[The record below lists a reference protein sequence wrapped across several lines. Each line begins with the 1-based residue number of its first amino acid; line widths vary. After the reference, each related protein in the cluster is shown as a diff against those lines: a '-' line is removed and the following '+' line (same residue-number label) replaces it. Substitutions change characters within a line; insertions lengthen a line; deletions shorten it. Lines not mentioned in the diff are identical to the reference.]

1 MIRRPPRSTRT
12 DTLFPYT
19 TLFRSRPVGR
29 GYAPD
34 APRKSR
40 AVGGVTPTYAP
51 ARPRSPCTNGES
63 GRRSG
68 LRPRRTTHIRSRR
81 GCNPDLR
88 AGTAAIAAH
97 QWIVG
102 TKGGATP
109 PTPNAQP
116 DPDGMEPPTP
126 TIGTTPRG

>member
-1 MIRRPPRSTRT
+1 MIRRPPRATRT
-12 DTLFPYT
+12 YTLFPYT
-19 TLFRSRPVGR
+19 TLFRS
-29 GYAPD
+29 YAPD

-68 LRPRRTTHIRSRR
+68 LRPRRPTPIRSRR

-97 QWIVG
+97 QWRVG
-102 TKGGATP
+102 TSVGARSDEHTSELP
-109 PTPNAQP
+109 PLMRLSYAVFGLN
-116 DPDGMEPPTP
+116 MNYHS
-126 TIGTTPRG
+126 